1 MFIKLLRKPEYVGW
15 NAYKRKIDFLSEFW
29 FQQDVRA
36 HNSKIS

>member
-1 MFIKLLRKPEYVGW
+1 MFKKLFRKPEYVEW
-15 NAYKRKIDFLSEFW
+15 NAYKRNINFLSEFW